1 MIFRYWVEFD
11 GEGEIKSLHRSKE
24 PNCKEYIVKLI
35 PIDRQKEKLDEQANK
50 LVKDI
55 EGASRGTK
63 KLSTEL
69 EKLIKQARRFK
80 I

>member
-11 GEGEIKSLHRSKE
+11 SEGEIEALHRSKE

-35 PIDRQKEKLDEQANK
+35 PIDRQKEKLEEQAGK
-50 LVKDI
+50 VVKGMEDAAK
-55 EGASRGTK
+55 GSKR
-63 KLSTEL
+63 LSTEI
-69 EKLIKQARRFK
+69 EKLLKQARRFK